1 MSVSGYIAV
10 LLALALSV
18 SAVMATPPTGRTA
31 TVSSTPAAW
40 RKPVKPFRI
49 VGDIYYVGSEG
60 LAAYLI
66 KSPQGAILLDGTLAE
81 NAAMIERNIEALGVP
96 LNQVKLLL
104 SDHAHNDHVGAL
116 AQIKR
121 DTGASLAAGA
131 GDRWA
136 LEHGQPPGQVDYTP
150 FPFPPVKVDRAV
162 RDEETVQV
170 GPNVLTAHST
180 PGHTPGCT
188 SWSMT
193 VQEGG
198 RPVDVIFLCSIT
210 VAGNVLVGNT
220 AYPGI
225 VDDFR
230 STFAKLAATKT
241 DVVLTSH
248 PEIADVLG
256 REARWKPGQPN
267 PFIDPVVLAAIV
279 ATARENFGTAL
290 KTARAAR

>member
-1 MSVSGYIAV
+1 MPVSSRIAV
-10 LLALALSV
+10 SLALALWGP
-18 SAVMATPPTGRTA
+18 MAMAAPPIARTVA
-31 TVSSTPAAW
+31 STPAAW
-40 RKPVKPFRI
+40 RQPVKPFRI
-49 VGDIYYVGSEG
+49 VGDVYYVGTKG

-81 NAAMIERNIEALGVP
+81 NAPMIERNIEALGVP

-121 DTGASLAAGA
+121 DTGAALAAGA

-136 LEHGQPPGQVDYTP
+136 LEHGQPPGQVDYIP
-150 FPFPPVKVDRAV
+150 VPFPPVKVDRAV

-170 GPNVLTAHST
+170 GPIVLTAHST

-193 VQEGG
+193 VQDGG
-198 RPVDVIFLCSIT
+198 RPVDVLFLCSIT
-210 VAGNVLVGNT
+210 VAGNLLVGNT
-220 AYPGI
+220 AYPRI

-230 STFAKLAATKT
+230 ATFARLAAMKA

-248 PEIADVLG
+248 PEIAGVLG
-256 REARWKPGQPN
+256 REARRKPGQPN
-267 PFIDPVVLAAIV
+267 PFIAPAALAAIV
-279 ATARENFGTAL
+279 AAARENFETAL
-290 KTARAAR
+290 KTAEAAR